1 MITKKNLIIL
11 GVCISILTLTAF
23 SFDKLFQETEIPYPD
38 GYRYWVHIKT
48 GLVGPQSPFFN
59 TTGGYHHIYGNAKA
73 MQGYTSGHFPEGSV
87 IVFDV
92 LNMKEQG
99 GNIQEDGRNHLDVMV
114 KDSLKYA
121 STGGWGYE
129 EFKGDSHTE
138 RTLTQATK
146 MQCSSCH
153 AKMEDHVFSEFRK

>member
-1 MITKKNLIIL
+1 MVLGIGTAIL
-11 GVCISILTLTAF
+11 SLTAF
-23 SFDKLFQETEIPYPD
+23 SFDKLFQENEIPYPD

-48 GLVGPQSPFFN
+48 GLVGPQSPAFK
-59 TTGGYHHIYGNAKA
+59 TTGGYHHIYANPKA
-73 MQGYTSGHFPEGSV
+73 MEGYTLGHFPQGSV

-99 GNIQEDGRNHLDVMV
+99 GNIQEDGRSHLDVMM
-114 KDSLKYA
+114 KDSLKFA

-138 RTLTQATK
+138 RTLTPAIKT
-146 MQCSSCH
+146 QCSNCH
-153 AKMEDHVFSEFRK
+153 AQNEDHVFSEFRK